1 MTRLTAVAA
10 GIAAALVLAGCA
22 EPRPLPTPTPT
33 PTEVIESTGDGVLR
47 IGALLSMGGDITTA
61 SPGMVAAIEVASR
74 DINAAGGV
82 LGVAV
87 ETFYR
92 DAGTLDTDQ
101 LETAFAELV
110 DRGVDVVVAPAAP
123 ALLERLVPLA
133 ADAGVVV
140 LASAA
145 PSPTAGSITPAGW
158 LVRTLPAVDRQA
170 VAIAQSLVD
179 DRVASVAVIAG
190 TDAQGLAVV
199 DSVRA
204 ALDASTTSI
213 TAVERA
219 DGNTTPS
226 RLAFSVA
233 SAQPDSIVIAADRL
247 TTDETAAIVAAL
259 LDRGV
264 RAEQLWF
271 TSSAV
276 ADYSSALPGASLEG
290 ARGVS
295 EGADA
300 GEAFTLRLLQ
310 SDPRLDTV
318 RFAAETYDAV
328 VLAALAAVIA
338 ADDGGASI
346 ARTIRAAMTGGVACV
361 SYGECLDAL
370 DNDQTVNYDGLSGSL
385 DVDDAGDIVAAEL
398 RVLRYDASNRPQI
411 DGALSLRP

>member
-10 GIAAALVLAGCA
+10 CLAAALILAGCA

-33 PTEVIESTGDGVLR
+33 ATEAVESTGDGVLR
-47 IGALLSMGGDITTA
+47 IGALLSMGGDVTTV
-61 SPGMVAAIEVASR
+61 SPGMVAAIEVAAR

-82 LGVAV
+82 LGVPV

-92 DAGTLDTDQ
+92 DAGAIDSDQ
-101 LETAFAELV
+101 LEAGFAELV
-110 DRGVDVVVAPAAP
+110 ARGVDVVVGPAAP
-123 ALLERLVPLA
+123 ALLERLLPLA
-133 ADAGVVV
+133 AEAGVVV

-145 PSPTAGSITPAGW
+145 PSPTVGSATPAGS
-158 LVRTLPAVDRQA
+158 LVRTIPAVDRQA

-179 DRVASVAVIAG
+179 DRVGSIAVIAA
-190 TDAQGLAVV
+190 TDAQGLTVV

-204 ALDASTTSI
+204 VLDGSTTSL

-219 DGNTTPS
+219 DGNTTPN

-233 SAQPDSIVIAADRL
+233 SAEPDTIIVAADRL
-247 TTDETAAIVAAL
+247 TTQQTADIVAAL

-271 TSSAV
+271 TSTAV
-276 ADYSSALPGASLEG
+276 ADYSTTLPGAALDG
-290 ARGVS
+290 TRGVR

-300 GEAFTLRLLQ
+300 GEQFTVRLLQ

-328 VLAALAAVIA
+328 VLAALAATIA
-338 ADDGGASI
+338 EDDGGVSI
-346 ARTIRAAMTGGVACV
+346 ARAIRTAMTGGVVCG
-361 SYGECLDAL
+361 SFGECLDAL
-370 DNDQTVNYDGLSGSL
+370 DNDQTVNYDGVSGPL
-385 DVDDAGDIVAAEL
+385 DIDEVGDIVGAEL
-398 RVLRYDASNRPQI
+398 SVLRYDASNRPQP